1 MATYLQ
7 GVTDYIPQFQPF
19 QPDLNFYGNVMQ
31 TKQTQY
37 DTNWKS
43 LNKMYGQYYHAD
55 LTRDGNV
62 AKKDNYLKQ
71 IEFNLKRVSQLD
83 LSLEQN
89 VTQATQ
95 IFKPFYE
102 DKSLMKDMAWTKNYN
117 NQNNRAEIFK
127 VSSNEKDR
135 AQYWETGVREM
146 QYLKDEFKLATDDE
160 AMNFSNVE
168 YTPYVNAVEKAQDVA
183 KEAGL
188 SIESVD
194 FSKDGRWIVKTKNGQ
209 QLVEPLQK
217 LFEARLGSDPAIQ
230 AVYKTQSF
238 VNRKDYAY
246 SNAAQFNGDK
256 NAAELKY
263 LENSFNVLKEKS
275 AIRYKGLQENSKSYD
290 NKIADIEKQ
299 IKDGKASP
307 EAVQALEQY
316 KMNKE
321 INDKVLARA
330 EQEQKDLN
338 GGQSSTPTTSNGFVN
353 PYGDLKS
360 LRWKVDNGMASL
372 LMQKDLDEAANI
384 FAFKDAK
391 QDMDAN
397 PYAVLADKHKYSM
410 QQIATRN
417 AGLANAAKIRNEG
430 ERKTML
436 DKARIDAGTH
446 YQDEQTGEIKPIE
459 ALDQVF
465 TRQNPDGT
473 ATPELDMR
481 KVSKQIVSTQT
492 KAVAIPYLKNV
503 TTLIDDLVRNKTMTE
518 KQASEILGYKK
529 NPNINRKTFS
539 DKLNKYGENW
549 VTGEVGMN
557 DLSKIKQKMSTWLSQ
572 NSQLSGLDG
581 TAYNSFKKSSLM
593 FDDYTNYLKADQEW
607 KATSSKQ
614 VEGELRRLG
623 YKYVDYLYDNNG
635 KQRTKAEY
643 FDALAKAGKINSSDA
658 KYAKSYTGQKLTTG
672 QKLIQGI
679 NPSNWL
685 GMAIDAYNAPDID
698 YDELV
703 GAANKVYST
712 GKVKA
717 QVVGLDKLGSMSGS
731 GVFAPNSSSIFVNP
745 KGHTSSNIRFGE
757 ILSDMNGVDWGASN
771 KNKISFKGTS
781 LTSFN
786 KAPVKN
792 ATGIALLDQIRAEL
806 TKSGKSKMGNF
817 RVDVSPIAAGSINKA
832 AVIIY
837 PDAKWLKEQVYSTKK
852 GADGKMEKSSA
863 GLISATEYDEIM
875 KNGVSY
881 ITDSANMTNSV
892 YMSSYQSPLQSYVDY
907 LDTKG
912 QAYVYTDPL
921 NSNYSFS
928 IEKNKLGT
936 GDYIT
941 SFQYPVWN
949 SNTKEYVFET
959 VSDNVTNYGQNMEQA
974 RFQAMDLMEK
984 YKQINKG
991 SYNGSR

>member
-37 DTNWKS
+37 DTNWKA
-43 LNKMYGQYYHAD
+43 LNKMYGQYYNAD
-55 LTRDGNV
+55 LTRDGNI

-102 DKSLMKDMAWTKNYN
+102 DKSLMKDMAWTKNYA
-117 NQNNRAEIFK
+117 NQSNRAEIFK
-127 VSSNEKDR
+127 VSSEEKDR
-135 AQYWETGVREM
+135 SQYWETGVREM
-146 QYLKDEFKLATDDE
+146 QYLKDEFKTATDEE

-168 YTPYVNAVEKAQDVA
+168 YTPYVNAVEKAQEVA

-188 SIESVD
+188 SVESVD

-230 AVYKTQSF
+230 AVYKTQAF

-246 SNAAQFNGDK
+246 SNAAQFKGDK

-275 AIRYKGLQENSKSYD
+275 TIRYKGLQENSKAYD

-299 IKDGKASP
+299 IKNGKASP
-307 EAVQALEQY
+307 EALQALEQY

-397 PYAVLADKHKYSM
+397 PYAVAADKHRYSM
-410 QQIATRN
+410 QQIASRN

-436 DKARIDAGTH
+436 DKARLSAGTH

-481 KVSKQIVSTQT
+481 KVSKQIVSINT

-503 TTLIDDLVRNKTMTE
+503 TTLIDQLVADKSMTE
-518 KQASEILGYKK
+518 KQASQILGYNKS
-529 NPNINRKTFS
+529 PNINRKTFS
-539 DKLNKYGENW
+539 DKLNKYGVTW
-549 VTGEVGMN
+549 VTSEVGVEG
-557 DLSKIKQKMSTWLSQ
+557 LKKIKQNMSTWLSQ

-581 TAYNSFKKSSLM
+581 AAYNSFKKSSLM
-593 FDDYTNYLKADQEW
+593 FDDYTNYLKADQNW
-607 KATSSKQ
+607 KAQSSKE

-623 YKYVDYLYDNNG
+623 YKYVDYLYDNKG
-635 KQRTKAEY
+635 KQRTKEEY
-643 FDALAKAGKINSSDA
+643 LEALSKIGKVPYLTPGESSRG
-658 KYAKSYTGQKLTTG
+658 KYE
-672 QKLIQGI
+672 
-679 NPSNWL
+679 
-685 GMAIDAYNAPDID
+685 DI
-698 YDELV
+698 YDELL
-703 GAANKVYST
+703 GAANKVYSS

-717 QVVGLDKLGSMSGS
+717 QVIGLDKLGTMSGS
-731 GVFAPNSSSIFVNP
+731 GTFAPNASSIFVNP

-757 ILSDMNGVDWGASN
+757 ILSDISNVDWGANN
-771 KNKISFKGTS
+771 KNKVTFGGTS
-781 LTSFN
+781 ASSYNTASG
-786 KAPVKN
+786 KN
-792 ATGIALLDQIRAEL
+792 DTGVALLDQIRAEL
-806 TKSGKSKMGNF
+806 TRPGKTKMGNF

-832 AVIIY
+832 AVVIY
-837 PDAKWLKEQVYSTKK
+837 PDAAWLKSQVYTKNK
-852 GADGKMEKSSA
+852 EGVKTSP
-863 GLISATEYDEIM
+863 GLISAAEYDQIM

-881 ITDSANMTNSV
+881 VTDAGNMTNSV
-892 YMSSYQSPLQSYVDY
+892 YMSAYQSPLQSYVDY

-912 QAYVYTDPL
+912 QAYTYSDPL

-941 SFQYPVWN
+941 SFKYPVWN
-949 SNTKEYVFET
+949 SNTKKYDFE
-959 VSDNVTNYGQNMEQA
+959 VARDNITNYGQGMEQA
-974 RFQAMDLMEK
+974 RFQAMDLIEK
-984 YKQINKG
+984 YKQINK
-991 SYNGSR
+991 SSFNGNR

>member
-1 MATYLQ
+1 
-7 GVTDYIPQFQPF
+7 
-19 QPDLNFYGNVMQ
+19 
-31 TKQTQY
+31 
-37 DTNWKS
+37 
-43 LNKMYGQYYHAD
+43 
-55 LTRDGNV
+55 
-62 AKKDNYLKQ
+62 
-71 IEFNLKRVSQLD
+71 
-83 LSLEQN
+83 
-89 VTQATQ
+89 
-95 IFKPFYE
+95 
-102 DKSLMKDMAWTKNYN
+102 MAWTKNYN

-246 SNAAQFNGDK
+246 SNAAQFKGDK

-275 AIRYKGLQENSKSYD
+275 TIRYKGLQENSKSYD

-307 EAVQALEQY
+307 EALQALEQY

-436 DKARIDAGTH
+436 DKARIEAGTH

-473 ATPELDMR
+473 ATPELNMR
-481 KVSKQIVSTQT
+481 KVSKKIVSTQT

-503 TTLIDDLVRNKTMTE
+503 TTLIDDLVRNNTMTE

-572 NSQLSGLDG
+572 NNQLSGLDG
-581 TAYNSFKKSSLM
+581 TAYDAFKKSSLM

-623 YKYVDYLYDNNG
+623 YKYVDYLYDNKG
-635 KQRTKAEY
+635 KQRTKVEY
-643 FDALAKAGKINSSDA
+643 FDALVKAGRINRSD
-658 KYAKSYTGQKLTTG
+658 
-672 QKLIQGI
+672 
-679 NPSNWL
+679 
-685 GMAIDAYNAPDID
+685 APDID
-698 YDELV
+698 YDEMV

-717 QVVGLDKLGSMSGS
+717 QVVGLDKLGSMSGA
-731 GVFAPNSSSIFVNP
+731 GTFAPNSSSIFVNP
-745 KGHTSSNIRFGE
+745 KGHTSSNMRFGE
-757 ILSDMNGVDWGASN
+757 ILSDMNSVDWGASN
-771 KNKISFKGTS
+771 KNKIVFGGTS
-781 LTSFN
+781 LTSYN
-786 KAPVKN
+786 KSAIKN
-792 ATGIALLDQIRAEL
+792 NTGIALLDQIRAEL
-806 TKSGKSKMGNF
+806 TRPGKTKMGNF

-852 GADGKMEKSSA
+852 GADGKMEKSTA
-863 GLISATEYDEIM
+863 GLISASEYDQIM
-875 KNGVSY
+875 KNGISY
-881 ITDSANMTNSV
+881 VTDSANMTNSV

-907 LDTKG
+907 LDTKN
-912 QAYVYTDPL
+912 QPYVYTDPL

-936 GDYIT
+936 WDYIT
-941 SFQYPVWN
+941 S
-949 SNTKEYVFET
+949 
-959 VSDNVTNYGQNMEQA
+959 
-974 RFQAMDLMEK
+974 
-984 YKQINKG
+984 
-991 SYNGSR
+991 

>member
-1 MATYLQ
+1 
-7 GVTDYIPQFQPF
+7 
-19 QPDLNFYGNVMQ
+19 MQ

-43 LNKMYGQYYHAD
+43 LNKMYGQYYNAE
-55 LTRDGNV
+55 LTRDGNIS
-62 AKKDNYLKQ
+62 KKDNYLKE

-117 NQNNRAEIFK
+117 NQSNRAEIFK

-135 AQYWETGVREM
+135 TQYWETGVREM
-146 QYLKDEFKLATDDE
+146 QYLKDEFKLATDSE

-188 SIESVD
+188 SVESVD
-194 FSKDGRWIVKTKNGQ
+194 FSKDGRWIIKTKNGQ

-246 SNAAQFNGDK
+246 SNAAQFKGDK
-256 NAAELKY
+256 NAAEMKY

-275 AIRYKGLQENSKSYD
+275 TARYKGLQENSKSYD
-290 NKIADIEKQ
+290 DKIADIEKQ

-307 EAVQALEQY
+307 EATQALEQY

-397 PYAVLADKHKYSM
+397 PYAVLADKNKYSM
-410 QQIATRN
+410 QQIASRN
-417 AGLANAAKIRNEG
+417 AGLANAARIRNEG
-430 ERKTML
+430 ERKNML
-436 DKARIDAGTH
+436 DKARLTAGTH

-465 TRQNPDGT
+465 TRQNASGT

-481 KVSKQIVSTQT
+481 KVSKQIVSIQT
-492 KAVAIPYLKNV
+492 KSVAIPYLKNV
-503 TTLIDDLVRNKTMTE
+503 TTLLDQLVASKSMTE
-518 KQASEILGYKK
+518 KQASQILGYNKS
-529 NPNINRKTFS
+529 PNINRKTFS
-539 DKLNKYGENW
+539 DKLNKYGVTW
-549 VTGEVGMN
+549 VTSEVGVEGLN
-557 DLSKIKQKMSTWLSQ
+557 KIKRNMSTWLSQ
-572 NSQLSGLDG
+572 NNQLSGLDG

-607 KATSSKQ
+607 KAKSSKE

-623 YKYVDYLYDNNG
+623 YKNVDYLYDNNG
-635 KQRTKAEY
+635 KQRTKVEY
-643 FDALAKAGKINSSDA
+643 FDALAKAGKISKSDA
-658 KYAKSYTGQKLTTG
+658 KDSKSYKSENRTWLQKLG
-672 QKLIQGI
+672 PG
-679 NPSNWL
+679 NWID
-685 GMAIDAYNAPDID
+685 MAVEAYNAPDID
-698 YDELV
+698 YDEMV

-731 GVFAPNSSSIFVNP
+731 GTFAPNSSSIFVNP

-757 ILSDMNGVDWGASN
+757 ILSDMSNVDWGANN
-771 KNKISFKGTS
+771 KNKVTFGGTS
-781 LTSFN
+781 ANSYNTASG
-786 KAPVKN
+786 KN
-792 ATGIALLDQIRAEL
+792 NTGVALLDQIRAEL
-806 TKSGKSKMGNF
+806 TRPGKTKMGNF
-817 RVDVSPIAAGSINKA
+817 RVDVSPIAAGSINKS

-837 PDAKWLKEQVYSTKK
+837 PDAAWLKGQVYTKNK
-852 GADGKMEKSSA
+852 EGVKTKP
-863 GLISATEYDEIM
+863 GLISATEYDQIM

-881 ITDSANMTNSV
+881 VTDSGNMTNSV
-892 YMSSYQSPLQSYVDY
+892 YMSAYQTPLESYVDY

-921 NSNYSFS
+921 SSNYSFS

-941 SFQYPVWN
+941 TFKYPVWN
-949 SNTKEYVFET
+949 NSTKKYDFET
-959 VSDNVTNYGQNMEQA
+959 ARDNVTNYGQGMEQA
-974 RFQAMDLMEK
+974 RFQAMDLIEK
-984 YKQINKG
+984 YKQINKS
-991 SYNGSR
+991 SYNGNR

>member
-1 MATYLQ
+1 MATYLS

-37 DTNWKS
+37 DTNWKA
-43 LNKMYGQYYHAD
+43 LNKMYGQYYNAD
-55 LTRDGNV
+55 LTRDGNIS
-62 AKKDNYLKQ
+62 KKDNYLKQ

-89 VTQATQ
+89 VGQATQ

-102 DKSLMKDMAWTKNYN
+102 DKSLMKDMAWTKNYA
-117 NQNNRAEIFK
+117 NQSNRAEIFK
-127 VSSNEKDR
+127 VSSEEKDR

-146 QYLKDEFKLATDDE
+146 QYLKDEFKTATEED

-183 KEAGL
+183 KAAGL

-246 SNAAQFNGDK
+246 SNAAQFKGDK

-263 LENSFNVLKEKS
+263 LENNFNILKEKS
-275 AIRYKGLQENSKSYD
+275 TARYRGLQESSKTYD
-290 NKIADIEKQ
+290 KKIADLEQQ

-307 EAVQALEQY
+307 EAAQALEQY

-321 INDKVLARA
+321 INDKVLSRA

-338 GGQSSTPTTSNGFVN
+338 GGQSSTATTSNGFVN

-360 LRWKVDNGMASL
+360 LRYKVDNGMASL

-397 PYAVLADKHKYSM
+397 PYAVAADKHRYSM
-410 QQIATRN
+410 QQIASRN

-430 ERKTML
+430 ERRTML
-436 DKARIDAGTH
+436 DKARLSSGSY

-459 ALDQVF
+459 ALNQVF

-473 ATPELDMR
+473 STPELDMR
-481 KVSKQIVSTQT
+481 KVSKQIVSINT

-503 TTLIDDLVRNKTMTE
+503 TTLIDQLVADKTMTE
-518 KQASEILGYKK
+518 KQASQILGYNKS
-529 NPNINRKTFS
+529 PNINRKTFS
-539 DKLNKYGENW
+539 DKLNKYGETW
-549 VTGEVGMN
+549 VTSEVGAEGLN
-557 DLSKIKQKMSTWLSQ
+557 KIKQNMSTWLSQ

-581 TAYNSFKKSSLM
+581 TAYNSFKKSSLIL
-593 FDDYTNYLKADQEW
+593 DDYTNYLKADQGW
-607 KATSSKQ
+607 KASSSKE

-623 YKYVDYLYDNNG
+623 YKYVDYLYDNKG

-643 FDALAKAGKINSSDA
+643 FDAMAKTGKIS
-658 KYAKSYTGQKLTTG
+658 
-672 QKLIQGI
+672 
-679 NPSNWL
+679 NP
-685 GMAIDAYNAPDID
+685 DVD

-717 QVVGLDKLGSMSGS
+717 SVIGLDKLGSMSGA
-731 GVFAPNSSSIFVNP
+731 GTFAPNSSSIFVNP
-745 KGHTSSNIRFGE
+745 KGHTSSNVRFGE
-757 ILSDMNGVDWGASN
+757 ILSDMSNVDWGANN
-771 KNKISFKGTS
+771 KNKVTFGGTS
-781 LTSFN
+781 TTSYN
-786 KAPVKN
+786 TASGKN
-792 ATGIALLDQIRAEL
+792 DTGVALLDQIRAEL
-806 TKSGKSKMGNF
+806 TRPGKTKMGNF
-817 RVDVSPIAAGSINKA
+817 RVDVSPIAAGSVNKA
-832 AVIIY
+832 AVVIY
-837 PDAKWLKEQVYSTKK
+837 PDAAWLKGQVYTKNK
-852 GADGKMEKSSA
+852 DGVKTKP
-863 GLISATEYDEIM
+863 GLISATEYDQIM

-881 ITDSANMTNSV
+881 VTDSKNMTNSV
-892 YMSSYQSPLQSYVDY
+892 YMSAYQSPLQSYVDY

-912 QAYVYTDPL
+912 QAYTYTDPL
-921 NSNYSFS
+921 SSNYSFS

-941 SFQYPVWN
+941 TFRYPVWN
-949 SNTKEYVFET
+949 SNTKKYDFE
-959 VSDNVTNYGQNMEQA
+959 VARDNITNYGQGMEEA
-974 RFQAMDLMEK
+974 RFKAMDVIEK
-984 YKQINKG
+984 YKQINK
-991 SYNGSR
+991 STYNGNR